1 MKQIWK
7 RVKPWW
13 IPVGLTLLFYI
24 LMRYVFLIGY
34 VPTASMEPTLPQE
47 SFILGIRNFD
57 ELEVGD
63 IIVFEK
69 GGKLLVKRIAAGPGE
84 EVDLSQLSYMTTVPI
99 PVRDEPVIT
108 IPDGCY
114 FVLGDNAQNSWDSR
128 YWENPFV
135 CSEEIVAKVLLNLG
149 RTNYEETTER

>member
-13 IPVGLTLLFYI
+13 LPVGLTLLFYI

-47 SFILGIRNFD
+47 SFIFGIRIFD
-57 ELEVGD
+57 EPHVGE

-69 GGKLLVKRIAAGPGE
+69 DGSLLVKRVAAGPGE
-84 EVDLSQLSYMTTVPI
+84 MVDLSQLSYMDTVPI
-99 PVRDEPVIT
+99 PVWDDPVIT
-108 IPDGCY
+108 IPEGCY
-114 FVLGDNAQNSWDSR
+114 FVLGDNTQNSWDSR
-128 YWENPFV
+128 YWEVPFV
-135 CSEEIVAKVLLNLG
+135 TKEEIVAKLINIG
-149 RTNYEETTER
+149 GAYE